1 MRMVTHL
8 YEVVRQR
15 AASEP
20 TAIALGSQQG
30 LLWKTVDSQQLLALV
45 DRLADELAAL
55 GVSSGDRVITWL
67 PSGWQNPV
75 YLFALWKLGA
85 IVVPFDREMNQDA
98 AARIVQRVEPRLI
111 VVDGAE
117 PPSWA
122 PDELTVTWWEPGTR
136 GAGEAL
142 PSKTPTP
149 TLSLA
154 GGGSAGAGVAP
165 SPSQG
170 EGRAGASTDWTRPS
184 EELAAIFFTS
194 GTTGNPKG
202 CMISHANLISQI
214 DAAGDIIPLD
224 SSCRLASILP
234 LSHLFEMT
242 CGMLYPIAR
251 GAAIHYVPSRRG
263 PDILRVFQEQQI
275 THMVAVPQLL
285 TLMGQTLDGRL
296 REKLPKPAYD
306 AMIALADRL
315 PFAARRTLFLPIHKM
330 LGGKLRLF
338 GAGG

>member
-1 MRMVTHL
+1 MGPGRPDGD
-8 YEVVRQR
+8 VV
-15 AASEP
+15 
-20 TAIALGSQQG
+20 
-30 LLWKTVDSQQLLALV
+30 
-45 DRLADELAAL
+45 
-55 GVSSGDRVITWL
+55 
-67 PSGWQNPV
+67 
-75 YLFALWKLGA
+75 
-85 IVVPFDREMNQDA
+85 
-98 AARIVQRVEPRLI
+98 
-111 VVDGAE
+111 
-117 PPSWA
+117 
-122 PDELTVTWWEPGTR
+122 
-136 GAGEAL
+136 GAGDEAA
-142 PSKTPTP
+142 PTP
-149 TLSLA
+149 RDPLPRCE
-154 GGGSAGAGVAP
+154 GSRLRR
-165 SPSQG
+165 
-170 EGRAGASTDWTRPS
+170 EGLGWERPS

-202 CMISHANLISQI
+202 CMITHANLTSQI
-214 DAAGDIIPLD
+214 EAAGDIIPLD

-242 CGMLYPIAR
+242 CGLLYPIAR

-285 TLMGQTLDGRL
+285 TIMGQTLDGQL

-338 GAGG
+338 GAGGAALPPETQRLWERMGIQVVQGYGTSECSPLVAGSSADGSTPIGSVGQADPRRHRAALAGGRAAGPRPERHARLLERPGAHRRGAHRTAGTRPATWPASTSRATSSWPAARRS